1 MSPFWDDLRFG
12 LRLLWR
18 HPSFSILALLTL
30 AFGIGANTAVFSLVR
45 GVLMKPL
52 PYRQPEQLLW
62 FGGREARFG
71 AESSGVSIPDLLDLR
86 LRTRTLSQIAAYSF
100 FADKLVVT
108 GTGEPEQM
116 DGMRVTA
123 NFFDVLGV
131 PPALGRAFRE
141 GEDKRGAP
149 RVTVI
154 SHDLWLRNYGG
165 DPAAVGRNVTLNSVS
180 YEIIGVM
187 PPGFQFPARI
197 ALWVPISIGTQAT
210 LMRQAH
216 SYLGLARLAP
226 NSNPALAAS
235 ELEAYAQELERTYPA
250 SNTGYRYESKLLS
263 DHVTGPVRDTLY
275 LLSAIT
281 LFLLLIGAANVAN
294 LLLAR
299 ATTRRREIAIRHA
312 LGAPRSAIV
321 RQLLAESLVLS
332 VSGGALGA
340 VFAWWTIRAVRSWNP
355 DALPRAS
362 ELAIDPA
369 VLLFALAISIL
380 TAVLFGLAPAL
391 QATRTEQSE
400 DLRDAGARGGGE
412 GAGRVRLRGFLVI
425 AEIALAIVMLAGA
438 GLLLESL
445 RQLLAVDPGF
455 RTAGV
460 ITTEIT
466 LPMNKFR
473 VLDATAVFVDR
484 YLERLRALPGI
495 QSAGAALA
503 LPMGSVYS
511 FYEFRIV
518 GDPPP
523 PIPPLAGYT
532 SVTDGYFEAMGIPLR
547 QGRYFDRR
555 DTRDAPK
562 VIIISEPMARQHFP
576 GVNPVG
582 RRLQMLTGGPEPFE
596 GEIIGVVGGV
606 RHENLAQEPRVEFY
620 IPLLQSPYPIANI
633 VVRSSL
639 PRDTIAASMKQAL
652 RELDR
657 DLPLFRIRTMD
668 EVVLDSAAAPR
679 ARGFFTA
686 IFAAAALL
694 LATVGIYGVM
704 SYAVSR
710 RRQEIGIRMALGAT
724 PIGILRLILSH
735 SGQLILIGL
744 AAGLLLTVFL
754 GRLLRTLLF
763 GVSAFEPFV
772 LAGVSVLLLVV
783 ALTASAIPAWR
794 AARIDPLR
802 ALRQE

>member
-226 NSNPALAAS
+226 NANPALAAS

-484 YLERLRALPGI
+484 YLERLRALPGV